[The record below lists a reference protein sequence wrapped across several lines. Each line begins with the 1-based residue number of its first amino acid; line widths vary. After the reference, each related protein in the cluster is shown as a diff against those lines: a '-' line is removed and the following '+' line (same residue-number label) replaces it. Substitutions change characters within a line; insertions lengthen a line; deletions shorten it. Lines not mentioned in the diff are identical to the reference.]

1 MVSTLF
7 TLNYVAGVLDN
18 PTVVMALSI
27 IKLHQD
33 TEVFDTCNVASQPN
47 QSVYI
52 KLCICNFKLFIWLQL
67 KK

>member
-1 MVSTLF
+1 MSTLF

-47 QSVYI
+47 QSV
-52 KLCICNFKLFIWLQL
+52 
-67 KK
+67 